1 MSDPNTIDCA
11 EALRLLA
18 EYLDGELRV
27 GVHDGVE
34 HHLHACRSCYSR
46 AEFEQILRTQLK
58 QVGREEVRPAF
69 EERIRQLVVEFTP
82 APVSRPDNE

>member
-1 MSDPNTIDCA
+1 MSEPNTIDCA

-18 EYLDGELRV
+18 EYLDGELRD

-46 AEFEQILRTQLK
+46 AEFERLLRTQLK
-58 QVGREEVRPAF
+58 RVGRGEVRPAF
-69 EERIRQLVVEFTP
+69 EERIRQLVVEFTTS
-82 APVSRPDNE
+82 PVSRPDNE